1 MSRRASRS
9 EADAVRGLKAGRRS
23 KPKVASVPTW
33 SLPVVPV
40 LKLIAF
46 LAVVLVALDW
56 LGWA

>member
-23 KPKVASVPTW
+23 KSKVASVPTW
-33 SLPVVPV
+33 SLPVATVAKWAAV
-40 LKLIAF
+40 LVA
-46 LAVVLVALDW
+46 VLVALDW